1 MKAYELL
8 AKNLEDILAI
18 LKDHGRLL
26 DRLNE
31 GGDPLVLYQCASK
44 CPHKQRLKQT
54 LLETIQI
61 LEESKKAFKSKQIES
76 LRKKLI
82 GVLAET
88 DQS

>member
-8 AKNLEDILAI
+8 TQNLEDILAM
-18 LKDHGRLL
+18 LRDHGRLL

-31 GGDPLVLYQCASK
+31 RGDDFVLYQCASK
-44 CPHKQRLKQT
+44 CPHKQRLKET
-54 LLETIQI
+54 LLETIQA

-82 GVLAET
+82 GILAET
-88 DQS
+88 NQS